1 MPGAAVQIIDVVAQ
15 LNLKDSKL
23 FRQLGYIDGAWTSAE
38 GGRMLEINNPATGD
52 IIGTIPNM
60 GAAETKKAIDAASKA
75 LEGWKT
81 MLAADRAKILKKWA
95 DLQLENID
103 DLAKILTAEQGKP
116 LAQAKA
122 EIQSGIDY
130 VVWMAEEGR
139 RVYGDVIPTHNK
151 THRLVTLKQPVGVCA
166 MITPWNFPSSMI
178 TRKTGPALAAGCT
191 VVMKPS
197 EFTPFSALA
206 LAELAERAGIP
217 KGVLNIVIGEAQPIG
232 KEMTDNPTV
241 KKLSFTGSTAVGKI
255 LLTQCAASVKKVSME
270 LGGNAPFIVF
280 DDADIDAAVTGAIAS
295 KYRNAGQTCVCA
307 NRIFVQ
313 EGIYDAFA
321 QKFTEAVAKMKVG
334 NGLEEGVE
342 IGPMINVKGM
352 EKVEQHLAD
361 ATQKGGKVTTG
372 GKRHKLGE
380 SFFEPTVVR
389 DATTEMKFF
398 REETFGPLAPLF
410 KFKTDDDVIK
420 MANDTEYGLAA
431 YFYSNNMARIWRVG
445 EALEYGMVG
454 VNSVAIVAAQAPFG
468 GWKQSGIGTE
478 GSKYGI
484 EDYLEIKLLSLGGL

>member
-1 MPGAAVQIIDVVAQ
+1 MPGAAVQIIDVVAK
-15 LNLKDSKL
+15 LNLKDGKL
-23 FRQLGYIDGAWTSAE
+23 FRQLAYIDGAWTAAE
-38 GGRMLEINNPATGD
+38 GGRMLEVNNPATGD

-60 GAAETKKAIDAASKA
+60 GAAETKKAIEAAQRA
-75 LEGWKT
+75 LESWKT
-81 MLAADRAKILKKWA
+81 MLASDRAKILKKWA

-103 DLAKILTAEQGKP
+103 DLAKILTTEQGKP

-255 LLTQCAASVKKVSME
+255 LLTQCAGSVKKVSME

-280 DDADIDAAVTGAIAS
+280 DDADIDAAVAGAIAS

-334 NGLEEGVE
+334 NGLEDGVE

-380 SFFEPTVVR
+380 SFFEPTVVTG
-389 DATTEMKFF
+389 ATSDMKFF